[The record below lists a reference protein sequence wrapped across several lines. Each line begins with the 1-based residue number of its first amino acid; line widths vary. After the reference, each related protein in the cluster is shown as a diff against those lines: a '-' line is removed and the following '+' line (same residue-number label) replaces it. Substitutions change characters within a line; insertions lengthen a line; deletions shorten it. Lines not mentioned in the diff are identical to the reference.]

1 MWRFIIRMIKTWA
14 PACRW
19 FHSSLQQIL
28 TEQLPSTRYCG
39 DTRKSLFL
47 HNILLWAWRR
57 MQNNRIFCVQPCM
70 TPHFSEDKILPMA
83 YKASHA
89 TPSFTSLTAPLTF
102 LTLAHPSHLPPSYCA
117 LIVFLFPWSIWT
129 RYVISWTYYFYCYSP
144 SPYYKLHEGRAFFLS
159 VLLTAI
165 TPASTTVHDP
175 SILVKWTDIIS
186 TNPFKTYKRVPWD
199 WLLGDTV
206 VEYLKSQLYPC
217 GTSNTQPLRCGGED
231 TSLNSR

>member
-1 MWRFIIRMIKTWA
+1 MKKNAKQQDLLRTTLHDSPFFWGQNPPNGLQGF
-14 PACRW
+14 PC
-19 FHSSLQQIL
+19 HSLL
-28 TEQLPSTRYCG
+28 YLFDCPS
-39 DTRKSLFL
+39 
-47 HNILLWAWRR
+47 N
-57 MQNNRIFCVQPCM
+57 
-70 TPHFSEDKILPMA
+70 FSNSCSP
-83 YKASHA
+83 
-89 TPSFTSLTAPLTF
+89 F
-102 LTLAHPSHLPPSYCA
+102 PPPRPPPYRA

-175 SILVKWTDIIS
+175 SILVKWTDIIN